1 MHERQN
7 QLAGFGGFHRITS
20 SFVELQEKNPYH
32 SNTHDRFWIYRGS
45 ETMSLQI
52 ETEKIGTT
60 LVVRL
65 AGELDH
71 HTAELVRDRVER
83 ELDNGV
89 CKNMIFS
96 FEHLDFMDSSGL
108 GVILGRYKRISQLG
122 GKMSLCAVSDSLRK
136 LLELSGIL
144 KILPVYD
151 TETRALA
158 EMGEA

>member
-1 MHERQN
+1 
-7 QLAGFGGFHRITS
+7 
-20 SFVELQEKNPYH
+20 
-32 SNTHDRFWIYRGS
+32 
-45 ETMSLQI
+45 MSIQVQ
-52 ETEKIGTT
+52 TEQIGTT

-71 HTAELVRDRVER
+71 HTAEVVRDRVES

-96 FEHLDFMDSSGL
+96 LEQLLFMDSSGL

-122 GKMSLCAVSDSLRK
+122 GKMSLCAVNESLRK
-136 LLELSGIL
+136 IFELSGIH
-144 KILPVYD
+144 KILPIYD

-158 EMGEA
+158 ETGEV